1 MREKVLCRTPP
12 TVGEEIEVARGG
24 VIFLRGIVGS
34 VASDGRETKVWYTI
48 TWSSSEAWQRGQKL
62 WGYWKS
68 PNESNIKYRVR
79 YIEEET

>member
-1 MREKVLCRTPP
+1 VREKVLCRTPP

-48 TWSSSEAWQRGQKL
+48 TWSSSEAWPKGTEALGVLKVAQ
-62 WGYWKS
+62 
-68 PNESNIKYRVR
+68 
-79 YIEEET
+79 